1 MISVAAWVID
11 GGTFHIQDC
20 KVDSFL
26 MAAHQSARLNAT
38 EFVVSTSSGA
48 GMLLSS
54 GEVTMRASI
63 KQGCCCCCCC
73 CCGDMQVAISVCLSV
88 FGMRSGSGI
97 FNQMGS
103 PQLRP
108 TAGTLLLQLCKPSK
122 KRNYTD
128 ILRFI
133 MLVQHAEAQRSKNI
147 SDMLSETYKVI
158 FGFSFPSRAN
168 VVKVTHLNVTGSE
181 ASISWASGISA
192 NVSWRFR

>member
-1 MISVAAWVID
+1 MLKDCQVKDVGQPTCFLSQGSEVISVAAWVID

-26 MAAHQSARLNAT
+26 MLAHQGARLNAT

-63 KQGCCCCCCC
+63 KQGCCCCCCG
-73 CCGDMQVAISVCLSV
+73 GDMQVAFSVCLSV

-97 FNQMGS
+97 FNQTSS

-108 TAGTLLLQLCKPSK
+108 TAGTLLLEPCKPSK

-128 ILRFI
+128 IIRFI
-133 MLVQHAEAQRSKNI
+133 MFVQHAETQRSRNTSEI
-147 SDMLSETYKVI
+147 LSKHTK
-158 FGFSFPSRAN
+158 
-168 VVKVTHLNVTGSE
+168 
-181 ASISWASGISA
+181 GILDAPFLPGRMWSK
-192 NVSWRFR
+192 